1 MPLPRYPTVLFA
13 LIPALLLAQ
22 EPSATLVIPKKKLPA
37 VGLLPD
43 GSQLKGVVLPRY
55 DEHRNLVG
63 VLKAEAMTLVNDEQ
77 IAGKKVVIE
86 FFNPDHSS
94 RGRAELENAT
104 LYQMKSL
111 LEAKEP
117 IIIGADRVVTCG
129 TGLVY
134 NFEKGEGFIS
144 GPVTTII
151 HHLPAKP

>member
-1 MPLPRYPTVLFA
+1 MFI

-43 GSQLKGVVLPRY
+43 GSQLRGVVLPRY

-77 IAGKKVVIE
+77 VAGKKIVIE
-86 FFNPDHSS
+86 FFNLDHSS
-94 RGRAELENAT
+94 RGRAELQNAT

-117 IIIGADRVVTCG
+117 IVIGENRIVTCG
-129 TGLVY
+129 TGLIY
-134 NFEKGEGFIS
+134 AFDKGEGFIF

-151 HHLPAKP
+151 HQLPAKP